1 MSFNDYEE
9 TDFRKYT
16 YNMNSWNKFYKFI
29 SLERDNVAEIQ
40 RVERETGFENYSTQ
54 GVLSQL
60 QHQIN
65 ECDFIIEALEDL
77 HYYLKA
83 NYTSKRHVKADNF
96 SSIVYIT
103 PIVNGL
109 LQEQLDTTD
118 MFSHIKEELSQD
130 CYNSNC
136 NDEWKLLY
144 KWNIISKERLCRH
157 LDIEITSILEEFQ
170 EEVKNEFVKYKN
182 IFEQKAKTE
191 KKRR

>member
-65 ECDFIIEALEDL
+65 ECDFIIEALEDI

-83 NYTSKRHVKADNF
+83 NYTSEQHVKADNF
-96 SSIVYIT
+96 SSIVYVT
-103 PIVNGL
+103 PIVNGF

-118 MFSHIKEELSQD
+118 MFNHIKEELSQD
-130 CYNSNC
+130 CYNANC

-157 LDIEITSILEEFQ
+157 LDLEITSILEEFQ
-170 EEVKNEFVKYKN
+170 EEVKDVFVKYKN